1 MNAFNRVFSVV
12 ALIVLLVTGVLTLL
26 APAVITGIVA
36 GIDLG
41 IKSLSNNSGAE
52 SWSPAEWAIRVLFT
66 LFWIAILAG
75 LLWLELRKPDFRS
88 VQVMRSTGSGRLR
101 VSTKAITDRVRQR
114 VDGLSGIISSTVEI
128 SAQNKAIAVRLD
140 VLASHDTDLVLKGE
154 EIVGAVRNVVQDELG
169 LKLFAKP
176 VVTMKAAPAPKN
188 IFPQFNILNRNRK
201 EEPAQ
206 LPPGARPMDMPV
218 DDAIEGEV
226 QPVRPQASQPTRPPA
241 SPFDSDIGDNTDGDD
256 SAAPADEATPVRPS
270 EPAKP

>member
-1 MNAFNRVFSVV
+1 MNAFNRVFSII
-12 ALIVLLVTGVLTLL
+12 ALIILLVMGIFSLL
-26 APAVITGIVA
+26 APNLITGIITSIDA
-36 GIDLG
+36 GI
-41 IKSLSNNSGAE
+41 KTLSNNTGE
-52 SWSPAEWAIRVLFT
+52 GWSPAEWAIRLLFT
-66 LFWIAILAG
+66 LVWVGVVVG

-114 VDGLSGIISSTVEI
+114 VDSLSGIINSTVEI

-140 VLASHDTDLVLKGE
+140 VLSAHDTDLVLKGE

-206 LPPGARPMDMPV
+206 LTAGARPMDIPS
-218 DDAIEGEV
+218 DDALEGEV
-226 QPVRPQASQPTRPPA
+226 R
-241 SPFDSDIGDNTDGDD
+241 
-256 SAAPADEATPVRPS
+256 
-270 EPAKP
+270 PAKPFENDIVDSDPSPTDEIEVEPATPNEPSKP

>member
-1 MNAFNRVFSVV
+1 
-12 ALIVLLVTGVLTLL
+12 
-26 APAVITGIVA
+26 
-36 GIDLG
+36 
-41 IKSLSNNSGAE
+41 
-52 SWSPAEWAIRVLFT
+52 VLFT
-66 LFWIAILAG
+66 LVWIGVLVG

-114 VDGLSGIISSTVEI
+114 VDSLSGIINSTVEI

-140 VLASHDTDLVLKGE
+140 VLSAHDTDLVLKGE

-201 EEPAQ
+201 EEQAQ
-206 LPPGARPMDMPV
+206 LPPGARPMDIPT
-218 DDAIEGEV
+218 DDALDAE
-226 QPVRPQASQPTRPPA
+226 VRPARPFANDIEDAASSAATSPAAA
-241 SPFDSDIGDNTDGDD
+241 SPTDEIEVE
-256 SAAPADEATPVRPS
+256 PATPTEPS
-270 EPAKP
+270 KP

>member
-1 MNAFNRVFSVV
+1 MNAFNRVFSII
-12 ALIVLLVTGVLTLL
+12 ALIILLVIGIFSLL
-26 APAVITGIVA
+26 APNLITGIITSIDA
-36 GIDLG
+36 GI
-41 IKSLSNNSGAE
+41 KTLSNNTGE
-52 SWSPAEWAIRVLFT
+52 GWSPAEWAIRLLFT
-66 LFWIAILAG
+66 LVWIGVVVG

-114 VDGLSGIISSTVEI
+114 VDSLSGIINSTVEI
-128 SAQNKAIAVRLD
+128 SAQNKAIAVHLD
-140 VLASHDTDLVLKGE
+140 VLSAHDTDLVLKGE

-206 LPPGARPMDMPV
+206 LTAGARPMDIPS
-218 DDAIEGEV
+218 DDALEGEV
-226 QPVRPQASQPTRPPA
+226 R
-241 SPFDSDIGDNTDGDD
+241 
-256 SAAPADEATPVRPS
+256 
-270 EPAKP
+270 PAKPFENDIVDSDPPPTDEIEVEPATPNQPSKP

>member
-1 MNAFNRVFSVV
+1 MNAFNRVFSII
-12 ALIVLLVTGVLTLL
+12 ALIILLVIGIFSLL
-26 APAVITGIVA
+26 APNLITGIITSIDA
-36 GIDLG
+36 GI
-41 IKSLSNNSGAE
+41 KTLSNNTGE
-52 SWSPAEWAIRVLFT
+52 GWSPAEWAIRLLFT
-66 LFWIAILAG
+66 LVWVGVVVG

-114 VDGLSGIISSTVEI
+114 VDSLSGIINSTVEI
-128 SAQNKAIAVRLD
+128 SAQNKAIAVHLD
-140 VLASHDTDLVLKGE
+140 VLSAHDTDLVLKGE

-206 LPPGARPMDMPV
+206 LTAGARPMDIPS
-218 DDAIEGEV
+218 DDALEGEV
-226 QPVRPQASQPTRPPA
+226 R
-241 SPFDSDIGDNTDGDD
+241 
-256 SAAPADEATPVRPS
+256 
-270 EPAKP
+270 PAKPFENDIADSDPPPTDEIEVEPATPNQPSKP

>member
-1 MNAFNRVFSVV
+1 MNAFNRVFSII
-12 ALIVLLVTGVLTLL
+12 ALIILLVMGIFSLL
-26 APAVITGIVA
+26 APNLITGIITSIDA
-36 GIDLG
+36 GI
-41 IKSLSNNSGAE
+41 KTLSNNTGE
-52 SWSPAEWAIRVLFT
+52 GWSPAEWAIRLLFT
-66 LFWIAILAG
+66 LVWIGVVVG

-114 VDGLSGIISSTVEI
+114 VDSLSGIINSTVEI
-128 SAQNKAIAVRLD
+128 SAQNKAIAVHLD
-140 VLASHDTDLVLKGE
+140 VLSAHDTDLVLKGE

-206 LPPGARPMDMPV
+206 LTAGARPMDIPS
-218 DDAIEGEV
+218 DDALEGEV
-226 QPVRPQASQPTRPPA
+226 R
-241 SPFDSDIGDNTDGDD
+241 
-256 SAAPADEATPVRPS
+256 
-270 EPAKP
+270 PAKPFENDIVDSDPPPTDEIEVEPATPNQPSKP

>member
-1 MNAFNRVFSVV
+1 MNAFNRVFSII
-12 ALIVLLVTGVLTLL
+12 ALIILLVIGIFSLL
-26 APAVITGIVA
+26 APNLITGIITSIDA
-36 GIDLG
+36 GI
-41 IKSLSNNSGAE
+41 KTLSNNTGE
-52 SWSPAEWAIRVLFT
+52 GWSPAEWAIRLLFT
-66 LFWIAILAG
+66 LVWVGVVVG

-114 VDGLSGIISSTVEI
+114 VDSLSGIINSTVEI
-128 SAQNKAIAVRLD
+128 SAQNKAIAVHLD
-140 VLASHDTDLVLKGE
+140 VLSAHDTDLVLKGE

-206 LPPGARPMDMPV
+206 LTAGARPMDIPS
-218 DDAIEGEV
+218 DDALEGEV
-226 QPVRPQASQPTRPPA
+226 R
-241 SPFDSDIGDNTDGDD
+241 
-256 SAAPADEATPVRPS
+256 
-270 EPAKP
+270 PAKPFENDIVDSDPPPTDEIEVEPATPNQPSKP